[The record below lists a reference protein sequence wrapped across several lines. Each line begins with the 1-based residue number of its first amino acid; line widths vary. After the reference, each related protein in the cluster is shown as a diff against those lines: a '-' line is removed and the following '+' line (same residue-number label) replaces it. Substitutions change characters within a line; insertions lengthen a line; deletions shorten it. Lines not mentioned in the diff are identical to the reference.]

1 MLEKRETSGTVG
13 GNVIWYSHIGKQ
25 YEVSSKKKKI
35 KLELLY
41 DLAIPLV
48 DMYPEKNYNSRTYM
62 HPYVHSGIIYNSQ
75 DIETGKYP
83 LRDEWIKK
91 MWYICMC
98 VYTYNG
104 ILLSYKK
111 IKIYCPL
118 KEQRCN

>member
-48 DMYPEKNYNSRTYM
+48 DMYPEKT
-62 HPYVHSGIIYNSQ
+62 IIQ
-75 DIETGKYP
+75 EHTCTLMFIVALFIIAKT
-83 LRDEWIKK
+83 
-91 MWYICMC
+91 
-98 VYTYNG
+98 
-104 ILLSYKK
+104 
-111 IKIYCPL
+111 
-118 KEQRCN
+118 